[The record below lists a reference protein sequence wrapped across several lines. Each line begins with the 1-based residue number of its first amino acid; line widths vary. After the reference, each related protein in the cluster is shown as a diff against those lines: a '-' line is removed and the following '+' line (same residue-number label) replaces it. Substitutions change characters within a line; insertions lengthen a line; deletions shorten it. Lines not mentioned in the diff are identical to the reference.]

1 MGWGSFR
8 LFSQK
13 KLKDAIHGLK
23 RESLENFIINSWRER
38 ETERQRENRSY
49 TARGRGPKK

>member
-23 RESLENFIINSWRER
+23 RESLENFIKNSWRER

-49 TARGRGPKK
+49 TASGRGPKK